1 MIGGLIFAFTVIVI
15 GVLFLVGVLSY
26 NEHESIVQTWCE
38 TRKHISDNKKE
49 IELRRL
55 EVLEKTPELRQLIFH
70 PKKLEMEEKSDN

>member
-1 MIGGLIFAFTVIVI
+1 MGWLLFSLTVVSLAIVVTVGILAF
-15 GVLFLVGVLSY
+15 
-26 NEHESIVQTWCE
+26 NEHESIVQSWCE

>member
-1 MIGGLIFAFTVIVI
+1 MGWLLFSLTVVSLAIVVTIGILAF
-15 GVLFLVGVLSY
+15 
-26 NEHESIVQTWCE
+26 NEHESIVQSWCE

-70 PKKLEMEEKSDN
+70 PKMIEKEENSSN

>member
-1 MIGGLIFAFTVIVI
+1 MGWLLFSLTVVSLAIVVTVGILAF
-15 GVLFLVGVLSY
+15 
-26 NEHESIVQTWCE
+26 NEHESIVQSWCE

-70 PKKLEMEEKSDN
+70 PKKLEMEEKSNN

>member
-15 GVLFLVGVLSY
+15 GALFLVGVLSY
-26 NEHESIVQTWCE
+26 NEHESIVQSWCE